1 MHDPGR
7 SAMNNILEL
16 RFPYLTRVPVSSLLP
31 IARPQHL
38 TERMLLNVRLLS
50 SANTQTWIEG
60 WLSSLLESHPPPDVM
75 KKYLPSNPAEPA
87 SAATIFAQMEAVGR
101 GNNSRNKLPRV
112 ALNYLLRACHS
123 EADLQ
128 TAKTALELYRHKGIE
143 ISEEIALL
151 FVKACCRIG
160 ASPSASWTAAADGQ
174 DKEVAGDADE
184 GEDFDVVAAT
194 SSLQRKFG
202 RSGGA
207 AALAT
212 LLDPSM
218 RVGLWSNATCWN
230 YALARLDGAI
240 GGVDPATSEVDSNG
254 SESEAE
260 GETEGAVVAE
270 EEVEAAGG
278 NGQEGGQGEESRE
291 AARRVL
297 LGFEA
302 MQASGVAPN
311 GQTHH
316 LVARAYLSLG
326 DVTSAKDLVERAR
339 IEGHLQESTAAM
351 LLGSI
356 NSSNGGVIAGTGGG
370 EANGNGNEG
379 SGSNGDS
386 FLEID
391 EEWPEPD
398 EAAFPPEAAGKV
410 GAYVK

>member
-1 MHDPGR
+1 
-7 SAMNNILEL
+7 
-16 RFPYLTRVPVSSLLP
+16 
-31 IARPQHL
+31 
-38 TERMLLNVRLLS
+38 MLLNVRLLS
-50 SANTQTWIEG
+50 SASTQTWIEG

-101 GNNSRNKLPRV
+101 GSNSRNKLPRV

-128 TAKTALELYRHKGIE
+128 IAKTALELYRYKGIE

-160 ASPSASWTAAADGQ
+160 ASPSASWPGAADGQ
-174 DKEVAGDADE
+174 DEEVAEDADE
-184 GEDFDVVAAT
+184 GEDVDAGAAT

-212 LLDPSM
+212 LLDPDM

-230 YALARLDGAI
+230 YALARLDGAAI
-240 GGVDPATSEVDSNG
+240 GGVDPAASDGDSNG
-254 SESEAE
+254 SGPEAE
-260 GETEGAVVAE
+260 GETEGAVAAAE
-270 EEVEAAGG
+270 GVVTAAGDS
-278 NGQEGGQGEESRE
+278 GQEGEQGEEPRE

-302 MQASGVAPN
+302 MQASEVTPN
-311 GQTHH
+311 GQTYH
-316 LVARAYLSLG
+316 LVARAHLSLG
-326 DVTSAKDLVERAR
+326 DVTAAEDLVERAR

-356 NSSNGGVIAGTGGG
+356 NSSNGSVIAGAGGG
-370 EANGNGNEG
+370 EADGSGNGGGG
-379 SGSNGDS
+379 SDGGT

-410 GAYVK
+410 GGYVK